1 MASTRNRG
9 VSLVRF
15 RGWPNRRPRC
25 STYFPEEMAK
35 PKLRPRRDS
44 MVPSPYQEARDELF
58 QQIMQCG
65 VIGCHPE
72 DQKEWFDSTVEY
84 LRGRYPELKAPEL
97 IELRTLGE
105 RFAQPTKKQVQEAAA
120 V

>member
-1 MASTRNRG
+1 M
-9 VSLVRF
+9 
-15 RGWPNRRPRC
+15 
-25 STYFPEEMAK
+25 
-35 PKLRPRRDS
+35 
-44 MVPSPYQEARDELF
+44 F

-72 DQKEWFDSTVEY
+72 DQKLWFDGTMVY
-84 LRGRYPELKAPEL
+84 LQDRYPELKAPEF

-105 RFAQPTKKQVQEAAA
+105 RFAQPTKKQMQEAAT